1 MKDEATPTERQA
13 IPAPGGMRNCATRV
27 VASTLGILA
36 GLLGLVHG
44 YLETLQGNVAPSGV
58 FILAMGPPCQANRVW
73 HDCYP
78 AMTIIPNFFVT
89 GVLTIIVSLFVILW
103 AAVFVQRKNGGL
115 VLILLSIIQLLVG
128 GGFISPVLGIIAG
141 VVGTRIQVPFTWWR
155 AQLSVHSRRLLAT
168 LWPWS
173 LFAFGFCLAGYGILG
188 YFFNE
193 FMLSLALLPLFFTL
207 GLLLLAVLTVLTIL
221 TGFAYD
227 IQRQTNSHQAPAVS
241 R

>member
-1 MKDEATPTERQA
+1 
-13 IPAPGGMRNCATRV
+13 MRNCATRV
-27 VASTLGILA
+27 VTSTLGILA

-58 FILAMGPPCQANRVW
+58 FILAMGPPCQANMVW

-141 VVGTRIQVPFTWWR
+141 VFGKGLRGPLTCWR
-155 AQLSVHSRRLLAT
+155 PTLPVHYRR
-168 LWPWS
+168 
-173 LFAFGFCLAGYGILG
+173 F
-188 YFFNE
+188 
-193 FMLSLALLPLFFTL
+193 
-207 GLLLLAVLTVLTIL
+207 
-221 TGFAYD
+221 
-227 IQRQTNSHQAPAVS
+227 
-241 R
+241 

>member
-1 MKDEATPTERQA
+1 MSQVTPTERQA
-13 IPAPGGMRNCATRV
+13 IPAPESMQNCATRV

-44 YLETLQGNVAPSGV
+44 YLETRQGNAAPSGI
-58 FILAMGPPCQANRVW
+58 FILAVGPPCQANRVW
-73 HDCYP
+73 HSCFP
-78 AMTIIPNFFVT
+78 AMTIIPNFFAT
-89 GVLTIIVSLFVILW
+89 GVLAIIVSLIIILW
-103 AAVFVQRKNGGL
+103 AAAFVQGQYSGL
-115 VLILLSIIQLLVG
+115 FLILLSIIQLLVG
-128 GGFISPVLGIIAG
+128 GGFISPELGIIAG

>member
-1 MKDEATPTERQA
+1 
-13 IPAPGGMRNCATRV
+13 MRNCETRV

-89 GVLTIIVSLFVILW
+89 GVLAIIVSLFIILW
-103 AAVFVQRKNGGL
+103 AVVFVQRKNGGL

-128 GGFISPVLGIIAG
+128 GGYISPILCFIAG
-141 VVGTRIQVPFTWWR
+141 VIGTRIKVPSTWWR
-155 AQLSVHSRRLLAT
+155 VQLPVQWRRWLAKG
-168 LWPWS
+168 WPWS
-173 LFAFGFCLAGYGILG
+173 FVAFGIWLAVYIFLG
-188 YFFNE
+188 Y
-193 FMLSLALLPLFFTL
+193 
-207 GLLLLAVLTVLTIL
+207 
-221 TGFAYD
+221 
-227 IQRQTNSHQAPAVS
+227 
-241 R
+241 